1 MGPCSQC
8 DTLLPV
14 DSRFCPRCGTPAP
27 GADTEEL
34 LASAASDPT
43 GLLDRLRAATEGEFR
58 IIRELGRGGMGRVY
72 LAHEIA
78 LDRRVAMKVL
88 PPAFAGH
95 EGIVQRFQR
104 EARTAGK
111 LSHPNIVPVFQ
122 VSKRDDLT
130 FFTMPCV
137 VGPNL
142 RQVMRQTPQLRLEL
156 ARRYLR
162 EAASAL
168 GYAHRQGVIHRD
180 IKPENM
186 LLEGSRDGRLLL
198 TDFGIAK
205 ALGSGTTLT
214 RPGDV
219 MGTPYYMSP
228 EQCEENEV
236 DGRSD
241 QYSLGLVAYEMLAG
255 RFPFTADSMAGIIYK
270 HLNEDPEPLQNFR
283 ADVPAD
289 LLSVIVR
296 ATQKDPDARF
306 PTMAALIEA
315 LGAGAPTVRT
325 TAAPPMK
332 PAAKPPTPRGS
343 RRRGVIAV
351 SGIGLAALA
360 AAAFA
365 LWQQRPSPSA
375 IGDAQLAE
383 INVPPAALVG
393 VDTSS
398 ETASESPETETLGAG
413 EPGGVQAVD
422 PLEKP
427 SEPEQP
433 AAAPSPG
440 PSREEGERSRE
451 KLLSEVESGAQA
463 AHQGRAAALEAGADS
478 LHPGEFDAISRD
490 LRRAQQAS
498 RAGRP
503 FVALRG
509 YAQVTARFEELAGR
523 ARRDA
528 EEPSSENAADPVE
541 IAPADAIARLL
552 ESYRQALEA
561 EDTIAL
567 ARVVYQGPIPPQN
580 AEFLRQ
586 IFSRAQQLSVT
597 LETKRLSLRDARAE
611 AHILQKMNFR
621 LASNRAKRSATF
633 DLVVTFERGADGWR
647 MVSFDR
653 R

>member
-1 MGPCSQC
+1 M
-8 DTLLPV
+8 

-205 ALGSGTTLT
+205 ALGIGTTLT

-255 RFPFTADSMAGIIYK
+255 RFPFTADSLAAIIYK

-289 LLSVIVR
+289 LLAVIVR

-325 TAAPPMK
+325 TAARSTKPAPK
-332 PAAKPPTPRGS
+332 PAAPLRSG
-343 RRRGVIAV
+343 RRGWITAG
-351 SGIGLAALA
+351 GIGLAALA
-360 AAAFA
+360 AGAFA
-365 LWQQRPSPSA
+365 LWQQRPSPSGL
-375 IGDAQLAE
+375 GDAQLAE

-393 VDTSS
+393 VDTAS
-398 ETASESPETETLGAG
+398 ETASEGSETE
-413 EPGGVQAVD
+413 V
-422 PLEKP
+422 P
-427 SEPEQP
+427 SEPDQP
-433 AAAPSPG
+433 PPGEAERAAAAPSLG
-440 PSREEGERSRE
+440 PSREEREQSRE

-463 AHQGRAAALEAGADS
+463 AHQARAAALEAGADS
-478 LHPGEFDAISRD
+478 LHPGEFDATSRD

-503 FVALRG
+503 FVALRV

-528 EEPSSENAADPVE
+528 E
-541 IAPADAIARLL
+541 
-552 ESYRQALEA
+552 
-561 EDTIAL
+561 
-567 ARVVYQGPIPPQN
+567 
-580 AEFLRQ
+580 
-586 IFSRAQQLSVT
+586 
-597 LETKRLSLRDARAE
+597 
-611 AHILQKMNFR
+611 
-621 LASNRAKRSATF
+621 
-633 DLVVTFERGADGWR
+633 
-647 MVSFDR
+647 
-653 R
+653 